1 LDRLPDYLHLNGGAR
16 RSPQTEAEAAMAQ
29 FEDRQKAQEAKFAR
43 DGELRFKAEA
53 RRNRL
58 LGLWAA
64 EHMGL
69 SAEHA
74 KEYAAEV
81 VASDFEEA
89 GDEDVFRKV
98 SGDIKAKGAS
108 VSDDMIRQKMA
119 ELTAVARDQVLNEG

>member
-1 LDRLPDYLHLNGGAR
+1 MSGFDDRKKG
-16 RSPQTEAEAAMAQ
+16 
-29 FEDRQKAQEAKFAR
+29 QEAKFAH
-43 DGELRFKAEA
+43 DAELRFKAEA

-69 SAEHA
+69 SDEHA

-89 GDEDVFRKV
+89 GDEDVFRKIA
-98 SGDIKAKGAS
+98 GDLKAKGSS
-108 VSDDMIRQKMA
+108 VSDEMIRKKMV
-119 ELTAVARDQVLNEG
+119 ELVQTARDQILGEG

>member
-1 LDRLPDYLHLNGGAR
+1 MSGFDDRKKG
-16 RSPQTEAEAAMAQ
+16 
-29 FEDRQKAQEAKFAR
+29 QEAKFAH
-43 DGELRFKAEA
+43 DAELRFKAEA

-69 SAEHA
+69 SEEHA

-89 GDEDVFRKV
+89 GDEDVFRKIAA
-98 SGDIKAKGAS
+98 DLKAKGAS
-108 VSDDMIRQKMA
+108 VSDEMIRKKMV
-119 ELTAVARDQVLNEG
+119 ELVQTARDQILSEG

>member
-1 LDRLPDYLHLNGGAR
+1 MSGFDDRRKG
-16 RSPQTEAEAAMAQ
+16 
-29 FEDRQKAQEAKFAR
+29 QEGKFAH
-43 DGELRFKAEA
+43 DAELRFKAEA

-69 SAEHA
+69 SEEHA

-89 GDEDVFRKV
+89 GDEDVFRKI
-98 SGDIKAKGAS
+98 SGDLKAKGAS
-108 VSDDMIRQKMA
+108 VSEDMIRKKMV
-119 ELTAVARDQVLNEG
+119 ELVQVARDQVSTEG

>member
-1 LDRLPDYLHLNGGAR
+1 MSGFD
-16 RSPQTEAEAAMAQ
+16 
-29 FEDRQKAQEAKFAR
+29 DRQKAAEAKFAR

-64 EHMGL
+64 QQLGL
-69 SAEHA
+69 SEEHA

-81 VASDFEEA
+81 VAADFAEA

-98 SGDIKAKGAS
+98 SADLKSKNVAVA
-108 VSDDMIRQKMA
+108 DEMIRSKMV
-119 ELTAVARDQVLNEG
+119 ELTAVAREQILSEG